1 MPVGSTSPPITWSSI
16 SPFVSTTPSIAPSVA
31 RIPYR
36 ISPPSNAG
44 PAGAAVAT
52 ERSALPHAISPF
64 VPTSTSSRVSGSRTS
79 PVATMSATMSAP
91 T

>member
-1 MPVGSTSPPITWSSI
+1 M
-16 SPFVSTTPSIAPSVA
+16 APSVA
-31 RIPYR
+31 RIPHR

-52 ERSALPHAISPF
+52 ERSEDPHAISPL
-64 VPTSTSSRVSGSRTS
+64 VPTSTSRRISGSRTN

-91 T
+91 TYAPIEGKSATHPSGWMSNPI